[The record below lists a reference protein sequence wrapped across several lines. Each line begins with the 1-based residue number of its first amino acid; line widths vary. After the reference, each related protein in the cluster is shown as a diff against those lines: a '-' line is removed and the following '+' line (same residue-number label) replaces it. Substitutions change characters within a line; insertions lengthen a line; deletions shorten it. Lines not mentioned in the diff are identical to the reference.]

1 MDILKGNIKS
11 IYFKYLIAAFGGTL
25 IPCIYSVVDVAMVGK
40 YHGPSGP
47 AALAVFAPLWNIIYG
62 LGLLAGIGGSV
73 LFSTMRGSDEKN
85 VRRSNEIFTASLF
98 LGILFS
104 VILEVF
110 ICCSNNKLF
119 LFFGADDLTLSMA
132 QAYLKPIQFVIPLF
146 LLNQLIAAFLRNDG
160 NPGLATIAVLSGGLF
175 NILGDFI
182 FVFPMNMGILGAGLA
197 TAIGCAISFLMMM
210 THFVSCKNTISIAF
224 PQHLLQDIYLIVKNG
239 FSTGITD
246 FAAGALTIL
255 FNRQIMKYLGTDAL
269 SIFGIIVNIRIFVL
283 CCASSV
289 GQASQPIISMNYGAK
304 KPERIKTCRRY
315 AIYTSIGFGVFWTL
329 LSICFPDIYIYTFMT
344 PTENVLKIGPEI
356 IRAYALSFLILPFNL
371 FSTYYFQS
379 VLQTKL
385 SLLVSLMR
393 GIVISGIMV
402 IILPMIWNPGAIWYS
417 MVITETIVAVYV
429 VNKMKT
435 KI

>member
-25 IPCIYSVVDVAMVGK
+25 ILCIYSVVDVAMVGK

-85 VRRSNEIFTASLF
+85 VRRSNEIFTAS
-98 LGILFS
+98 
-104 VILEVF
+104 
-110 ICCSNNKLF
+110 

-329 LSICFPDIYIYTFMT
+329 LSICFPDFYIYTFMT
-344 PTENVLKIGPEI
+344 PTENVLKLGPEI

-379 VLQTKL
+379 VLQTKI

>member
-1 MDILKGNIKS
+1 MQMGTGDERYSLWS
-11 IYFKYLIAAFGGTL
+11 VYGGTL

-85 VRRSNEIFTASLF
+85 VRRSNEIFKASLF

-110 ICCSNNKLF
+110 ICCSNNKMF

-175 NILGDFI
+175 NIL
-182 FVFPMNMGILGAGLA
+182 
-197 TAIGCAISFLMMM
+197 
-210 THFVSCKNTISIAF
+210 
-224 PQHLLQDIYLIVKNG
+224 
-239 FSTGITD
+239 
-246 FAAGALTIL
+246 
-255 FNRQIMKYLGTDAL
+255 
-269 SIFGIIVNIRIFVL
+269 
-283 CCASSV
+283 
-289 GQASQPIISMNYGAK
+289 
-304 KPERIKTCRRY
+304 
-315 AIYTSIGFGVFWTL
+315 
-329 LSICFPDIYIYTFMT
+329 
-344 PTENVLKIGPEI
+344 
-356 IRAYALSFLILPFNL
+356 
-371 FSTYYFQS
+371 
-379 VLQTKL
+379 
-385 SLLVSLMR
+385 VSLMR

>member
-132 QAYLKPIQFVIPLF
+132 QAYLKPIQFVI
-146 LLNQLIAAFLRNDG
+146 I
-160 NPGLATIAVLSGGLF
+160 
-175 NILGDFI
+175 
-182 FVFPMNMGILGAGLA
+182 
-197 TAIGCAISFLMMM
+197 AIS
-210 THFVSCKNTISIAF
+210 SQKYSKINTFKTLKTVFFDFTNYI
-224 PQHLLQDIYLIVKNG
+224 LINLPRMHNEVL
-239 FSTGITD
+239 IT
-246 FAAGALTIL
+246 T
-255 FNRQIMKYLGTDAL
+255 T
-269 SIFGIIVNIRIFVL
+269 
-283 CCASSV
+283 
-289 GQASQPIISMNYGAK
+289 
-304 KPERIKTCRRY
+304 
-315 AIYTSIGFGVFWTL
+315 
-329 LSICFPDIYIYTFMT
+329 
-344 PTENVLKIGPEI
+344 
-356 IRAYALSFLILPFNL
+356 
-371 FSTYYFQS
+371 
-379 VLQTKL
+379 
-385 SLLVSLMR
+385 
-393 GIVISGIMV
+393 
-402 IILPMIWNPGAIWYS
+402 
-417 MVITETIVAVYV
+417 
-429 VNKMKT
+429 
-435 KI
+435 

>member
-98 LGILFS
+98 LGISFS

-210 THFVSCKNTISIAF
+210 TRFVSCKNTISIAF
-224 PQHLLQDIYLIVKNG
+224 PQHLLQDIYLIVKMV
-239 FSTGITD
+239 FQLELPILRREHLLFYSTD
-246 FAAGALTIL
+246 RL
-255 FNRQIMKYLGTDAL
+255 
-269 SIFGIIVNIRIFVL
+269 
-283 CCASSV
+283 
-289 GQASQPIISMNYGAK
+289 
-304 KPERIKTCRRY
+304 
-315 AIYTSIGFGVFWTL
+315 
-329 LSICFPDIYIYTFMT
+329 
-344 PTENVLKIGPEI
+344 
-356 IRAYALSFLILPFNL
+356 
-371 FSTYYFQS
+371 
-379 VLQTKL
+379 
-385 SLLVSLMR
+385 
-393 GIVISGIMV
+393 
-402 IILPMIWNPGAIWYS
+402 
-417 MVITETIVAVYV
+417 
-429 VNKMKT
+429 
-435 KI
+435 

>member
-119 LFFGADDLTLSMA
+119 LFFGADDLILSMA

-160 NPGLATIAVLSGGLF
+160 NPGLAT
-175 NILGDFI
+175 
-182 FVFPMNMGILGAGLA
+182 FVMIKMLNTPIYPLLNPL
-197 TAIGCAISFLMMM
+197 C
-210 THFVSCKNTISIAF
+210 HFFEHLYSSEHLYSNTNF
-224 PQHLLQDIYLIVKNG
+224 FD
-239 FSTGITD
+239 
-246 FAAGALTIL
+246 
-255 FNRQIMKYLGTDAL
+255 
-269 SIFGIIVNIRIFVL
+269 
-283 CCASSV
+283 
-289 GQASQPIISMNYGAK
+289 
-304 KPERIKTCRRY
+304 
-315 AIYTSIGFGVFWTL
+315 
-329 LSICFPDIYIYTFMT
+329 
-344 PTENVLKIGPEI
+344 
-356 IRAYALSFLILPFNL
+356 
-371 FSTYYFQS
+371 
-379 VLQTKL
+379 
-385 SLLVSLMR
+385 
-393 GIVISGIMV
+393 
-402 IILPMIWNPGAIWYS
+402 
-417 MVITETIVAVYV
+417 
-429 VNKMKT
+429 
-435 KI
+435 